1 MSLNAH
7 HCWGVITSNKEKAD
21 KVFAE
26 IEKEY
31 CEHIVRKII
40 GSNRNYIKFD
50 DGNDLIWIKPSN
62 VRGYRFHRLW
72 IDKDIDIQTLEATLA
87 PSFLYCKYSDIIW
100 I

>member
-1 MSLNAH
+1 MSLNAY
-7 HCWGVITSNKEKAD
+7 HCWGVITPNKEKAD
-21 KVFAE
+21 KVFTE

-31 CEHIVRKII
+31 CGHIMRKII

-72 IDKDIDIQTLEATLA
+72 IDKDIDMQTLNETLA